1 VPPSFPPGWE
11 QKEAAESMA
20 LLAALP
26 GDVKSELI
34 MALLD

>member
-26 GDVKSELI
+26 GDVNAELI
-34 MALLD
+34 MAIFD